1 MQRAL
6 FPKDGLPKHLRGDF
20 DIFWAAYPAR
30 KPNPRALAEVAYA
43 RAVREGA
50 APNDLARAAA
60 RYSDEVRAQ
69 QIDAAFVVHAATFL
83 RQRRFLDY
91 LTTDAPA
98 PEVAGLQADYL
109 WSAMEQHPLFDVT
122 RGVISHA
129 DFFAW
134 IAKLEI
140 DTWQPRERAVLI
152 APSAFHRDW
161 VRNNFSGDLRA
172 AMQVRVLEIHIR
184 HRQPK
189 AEGAAP

>member
-6 FPKDGLPKHLRGDF
+6 FPKDGLPKHLRDDF
-20 DIFWAAYPAR
+20 EKFWTAYPPR

-50 APNDLARAAA
+50 VPNDLARAAA

-98 PEVAGLQADYL
+98 PEAARLRVDEA
-109 WSAMEQHPLFDVT
+109 HPLRAGT
-122 RGVISHA
+122 RGRISDA
-129 DFFAW
+129 DFVRW
-134 IAKLEI
+134 IMPLVPGRREG
-140 DTWQPRERAVLI
+140 DERACFY
-152 APSAFHRDW
+152 APTAFHRDW
-161 VRNNFSGDLRA
+161 VRAQFATEIREALK
-172 AMQVRVLEIHIR
+172 VRVVFIDLYPAMLRTVVES
-184 HRQPK
+184 
-189 AEGAAP
+189 AP

>member
-20 DIFWAAYPAR
+20 DIFWSAYPPR

-50 APNDLARAAA
+50 VPNDLARAAA

-91 LTTDAPA
+91 LIAEAPA
-98 PEVAGLQADYL
+98 TAA
-109 WSAMEQHPLFDVT
+109 SAARAQHEAHLLRAVT
-122 RGVISHA
+122 RSRISNS
-129 DFFAW
+129 DFIAW

-140 DTWQPRERAVLI
+140 AVWEPGERAVLT
-152 APSAFHRDW
+152 APTSFHRDW
-161 VRNNFSGDLRA
+161 VRNYLANDLRA
-172 AMQVRVLEIHIR
+172 CMQVRVLEIHIR
-184 HRQPK
+184 HRQPQ

>member
-20 DIFWAAYPAR
+20 DIFWTAYPAR

-50 APNDLARAAA
+50 VPNDLARAAA
-60 RYSDEVRAQ
+60 RYSDEVRTQ

-91 LTTDAPA
+91 LTAEAPA
-98 PEVAGLQADYL
+98 PEAARLRVDEA
-109 WSAMEQHPLFDVT
+109 HPLRAGT
-122 RGVISHA
+122 RGRISDA
-129 DFFAW
+129 DFVRW
-134 IAKLEI
+134 IMPLVPGRREG
-140 DTWQPRERAVLI
+140 DERACFY
-152 APSAFHRDW
+152 APTAFHRDW
-161 VRNNFSGDLRA
+161 VRAQFATEIREALK
-172 AMQVRVLEIHIR
+172 VRVVFIDLYPATTQR
-184 HRQPK
+184 

>member
-20 DIFWAAYPAR
+20 DIFWAAYPPR

-50 APNDLARAAA
+50 VPNDLARAAA

-83 RQRRFLDY
+83 RQRRYLDY

-98 PEVAGLQADYL
+98 PEAARLQVDEA
-109 WSAMEQHPLFDVT
+109 HPLRSVT
-122 RGVISHA
+122 RGKISDA
-129 DFFAW
+129 DFIAW
-134 IAKLEI
+134 VAKLEI
-140 DTWQPRERAVLI
+140 AVWEKGQRAVLT
-152 APSAFHRDW
+152 APTAFHRDW
-161 VRNNFSGDLRA
+161 VRNYLAGDLRA
-172 AMQVRVLEIHIR
+172 WMQVRVLEIHIR

-189 AEGAAP
+189 TEGATP